1 MGSIFAK
8 GVGMKK
14 YRIKK
19 RQVPTNN
26 LLKVYDVLSEVT
38 GTYRL
43 KQFNKIYKRRQRI
56 EELRRISEERWK
68 TD

>member
-1 MGSIFAK
+1 
-8 GVGMKK
+8 MKK
-14 YRIKK
+14 YRVKK

-38 GTYRL
+38 GIYRL
-43 KQFNKIYKRRQRI
+43 KRFNKIYKRRQRI

-68 TD
+68 ID